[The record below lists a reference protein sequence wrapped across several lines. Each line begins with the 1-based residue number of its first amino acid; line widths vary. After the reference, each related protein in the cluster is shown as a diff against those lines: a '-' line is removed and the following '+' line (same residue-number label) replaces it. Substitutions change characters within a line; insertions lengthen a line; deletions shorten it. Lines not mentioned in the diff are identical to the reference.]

1 VDARTPA
8 AVEIR
13 AAYQHC
19 EQVTK
24 AQARNF
30 SYGIRLLPADKRRA
44 LSAVYAFA
52 RRVDDIGD
60 GSLPAQ
66 EKLAALAAARA
77 SVAALSGPAAE
88 VSSDP
93 VLLALADATRRFA
106 IPLGAF
112 GELIDGCEADVRG
125 TRYATFGELEH
136 YCRCVAGSIGRLSLG
151 VFGCADTAVAAPLAD
166 SLGIALQLT
175 NILRDIREDFGD
187 GRVYLPA
194 EDLERFGA
202 ALVPGGSAELLD
214 DKRLEDVMRF
224 EAERARG
231 WYATGLRLLPLL
243 DRRSAASAG
252 AMAGIYFRL
261 LGHISASPATALQRR
276 LSLSTGEKVMVA
288 ARALAGKSPAGRG
301 PAGKS
306 PAGGGPAGKSPA
318 GGGPAG
324 KSPAGG
330 GPAGKSP
337 AGGGPAGKSPA
348 GGGAAGGM
356 GTGIAGRGTPR
367 PVSGAMASR
376 GDRGLNGPASG
387 GTAATA
393 GTAVSALASPDGDRR
408 DADGGVRAPRVVVIG
423 GGLAGITAAIALRE
437 AGIGVT
443 LIEARPRLGG
453 ATSSF
458 SRDGLT
464 IDNGQHVFLRC
475 CTAYRGLLAR
485 LGMTGSATIQDRFDI
500 PVLSPHGTAR
510 LRRTALPGPLQ
521 LGRALAGYSLLSPGE
536 RLRVGR
542 AALAMRFVDPAKPGV
557 DSQRLGDWLAA
568 RGQRE
573 HARRNLWDLF
583 TVSALNIAGDDA
595 SLALAATV
603 VKTALLGTRD
613 AADIGVPAV
622 PLGEL
627 HGTASARLLQQ
638 LGAEVRLATSAVAI
652 EQGPG
657 GSLSVRVA
665 AGADRAQSSLPAD
678 GVVVAMP
685 PGPTAKLL
693 PAVAGASGWAGLGS
707 SPIVNVHVVY
717 DRRVTRLPFAA
728 GVDSPVQWVFDKT
741 APAGLESGQ
750 YLAVSLSAADD
761 YIDVPTARLRE
772 QFVPALEELFPAAA
786 QARITDFFVTR
797 ERQATFRQAPGCGR
811 LRPAAVTGQ
820 PGLVLAGAWTDTGW
834 PDTMEGAVRSGLNA
848 ARELR
853 RGLAWPSGREHV
865 SPAGAPAPAGAGAP
879 S

>member
-1 VDARTPA
+1 MRRGGDAVDTGVPA
-8 AVEIR
+8 AIEVR
-13 AAYQHC
+13 AAYQRC
-19 EQVTK
+19 ELITK
-24 AQARNF
+24 SQARNF

-60 GSLPAQ
+60 GSLPAAD
-66 EKLAALAAARA
+66 KLAALTAARS
-77 SVAALSGPAAE
+77 SVTALGRPGGRDFAG
-88 VSSDP
+88 DP
-93 VLLALADATRRFA
+93 VLVALADAVGRFA

-112 GELIDGCEADVRG
+112 GELIDGCEADVLG
-125 TRYATFGELEH
+125 TRYGTFGDLEH

-151 VFGCADTAVAAPLAD
+151 IFGCQDTAVAAPLAD
-166 SLGIALQLT
+166 ALGVALQLT
-175 NILRDIREDFGD
+175 NILRDIREDFGT

-202 ALVPGGSAELLD
+202 VLVPDGTSNLPAD
-214 DKRLEDVMRF
+214 SRLEDVIRF

-231 WYATGLRLLPLL
+231 WYATGLQLMPLL

-261 LGHISASPATALQRR
+261 LAHISASPATALQRR

-288 ARALAGKSPAGRG
+288 ARALAGRNPGAARPARAPARAAAG
-301 PAGKS
+301 PASRAERSAADGAIPVLAEGAI
-306 PAGGGPAGKSPA
+306 PALGDGAIPAPGGGGMSDSHSGTVTVPRSS
-318 GGGPAG
+318 GP
-324 KSPAGG
+324 
-330 GPAGKSP
+330 
-337 AGGGPAGKSPA
+337 
-348 GGGAAGGM
+348 GAAGD
-356 GTGIAGRGTPR
+356 GR
-367 PVSGAMASR
+367 
-376 GDRGLNGPASG
+376 PA
-387 GTAATA
+387 
-393 GTAVSALASPDGDRR
+393 R
-408 DADGGVRAPRVVVIG
+408 RVVVIG

-437 AGIGVT
+437 SGIDVT
-443 LIEARPRLGG
+443 LFEARPRLGG

-458 SRDGLT
+458 SRDGLM

-475 CTAYRGLLAR
+475 CSAYRGLLAR

-500 PVLSPHGTAR
+500 TVLSPRGTAR

-521 LGRALAGYSLLSPGE
+521 MGRALAGYSLLSPAE
-536 RLRVGR
+536 RLQVGR
-542 AALAMRFVDPAKPGV
+542 AALAMRFLDPAKPGL

-568 RGQRE
+568 RGQGE
-573 HARRNLWDLF
+573 HARRKLWDLF
-583 TVSALNIAGDDA
+583 IVSALNIAGDDA

-603 VKTALLGTRD
+603 VKMALLGARD

-627 HGTASARLLQQ
+627 HGTAAAGVLQQ
-638 LGAEVRLATSAVAI
+638 LGAEVRLATTAVAI
-652 EQGPG
+652 DPRPG
-657 GSLSVRVA
+657 GGLTVRFA
-665 AGADRAQSSLPAD
+665 AGADRAESSLAAE
-678 GVVVAMP
+678 GVVVAVP
-685 PGPTAKLL
+685 PGPAARLM
-693 PAVAGASGWAGLGS
+693 PAAAGGAPWAGLGS
-707 SPIVNVHVVY
+707 SPIVNVHVIY

-741 APAGLESGQ
+741 GPAGLETGQ

-761 YIDVPTARLRE
+761 YIDVPAARLRE
-772 QFVPALEELFPAAA
+772 QFVPAIEELLPAARE
-786 QARITDFFVTR
+786 ARITDFFVTR
-797 ERQATFRQAPGCGR
+797 ERQATFRQAPGCGQ
-811 LRPAAVTGQ
+811 LRPPAATSL

-853 RGLAWPSGREHV
+853 HGLAWPRGRELV
-865 SPAGAPAPAGAGAP
+865 SPVGAAAPAGAGAP